1 MNSLNRLI
9 NLIIHDLR
17 LFSQAE
23 IDGYKA
29 RMIGAD
35 TDTLEAIMK
44 EAKALE
50 SIRWTEYQATVFQP
64 KAA

>member
-1 MNSLNRLI
+1 MESLKRLI
-9 NLIIHDLR
+9 NTIIHDLR

-35 TDTLEAIMK
+35 TDQLEAIMK

-50 SIRWTEYQATVFQP
+50 SVRWKEYKETHQFLEVA
-64 KAA
+64 